1 MISLSL
7 LLLALSMI
15 FVITYSHSPKS
26 LKFTIFDMIAIPASN
41 VLLAVVIYELVVQEH
56 KVVLEIS
63 MSSSESPHSSNN
75 LSLDSESSAEQEQYD
90 STHLLAILR
99 QSDNFNSC
107 DEAIFRL
114 YYTEASDHMNEES
127 EDLNLLMNSQ

>member
-56 KVVLEIS
+56 KVVLEVS

-90 STHLLAILR
+90 STNLLAMFR
-99 QSDNFNSC
+99 KSDNFNSC

-114 YYTEASDHMNEES
+114 YYTEQSDDMNDES